1 MALERLQKIIAA
13 AGIASR
19 RKAEELIQAGL
30 VSVNG
35 ATVTELGT
43 KADPETDSIRVQ
55 DKLLHGPERHEYVAL
70 NKPRGYVTTVS
81 DPEGRP
87 TVMELLR
94 SKARLYPVG
103 RLDFNSEGLLLL
115 TNDGDLA
122 HKLMKA
128 ASHIPK
134 TYLVKVAGQPG
145 EDQLRRLRAGVTIAE
160 ERDPNRRVR
169 TAPAQIRVIKEADNP
184 WLEVTLHE
192 GRNRQIRKM
201 FEEIGHH
208 VEKIRRV
215 RYGPLELDLPPGESR
230 ILTSQEITKLQRATE
245 PQARPQFAGAA
256 SSRLGA
262 NRRAAG
268 AQFRGRNR
276 ESEAQTGEG
285 RGERAIF
292 ADRRPG
298 RDAVVRPPRE
308 ERAERRPRPDS
319 RSERPGRPSQ
329 FGTREGKNQAG
340 ERPPR
345 RFDRPRREDFR
356 RTDRGERRPK
366 FADRTGTG
374 SREQRPAFSA
384 HPRQDNRGKGP
395 NKFQARPGQDR
406 GPKDGRDGRDDSRPR
421 FADLRSNAGERRPR
435 NFSDKARSG
444 KRPRGP
450 SKFSN
455 RPGQDSQGE
464 PRSER
469 GPRAGG
475 SREGRTSPSRFTP
488 RGRSSGDKRP
498 PNRGRTG
505 GNQAKPNRGSRG
517 GRP

>member
-19 RKAEELIQAGL
+19 RKAEDLIQAGL

-35 ATVTELGT
+35 ATVTQLGT

-55 DKLLHGPERHEYVAL
+55 DKVLQGPERHEYVAL

-115 TNDGDLA
+115 TNDGDMA
-122 HKLMKA
+122 HKLTKA

-134 TYLVKVAGQPG
+134 TYLVKVAGQPQ

-230 ILTSQEITKLQRATE
+230 ILTSQEIARLQHAAE
-245 PQARPQFAGAA
+245 PQTRPRFEERGGDRHGDRSAA
-256 SSRLGA
+256 PR
-262 NRRAAG
+262 
-268 AQFRGRNR
+268 QFR
-276 ESEAQTGEG
+276 
-285 RGERAIF
+285 ERAVERPKREQPPRFTDRPRRDF
-292 ADRRPG
+292 A
-298 RDAVVRPPRE
+298 ARPPRE
-308 ERAERRPRPDS
+308 DRSERRPGFGGRN
-319 RSERPGRPSQ
+319 ERPERPSQ
-329 FGTREGKNQAG
+329 FGPRGRREEGAT
-340 ERPPR
+340 RPPR
-345 RFDRPRREDFR
+345 SFDRARRAVAGHENRGGREDRAQR
-356 RTDRGERRPK
+356 RPPFGGGVENRERGE
-366 FADRTGTG
+366 
-374 SREQRPAFSA
+374 RPAFSGR
-384 HPRQDNRGKGP
+384 PRQDNRGERP
-395 NKFQARPGQDR
+395 NRFTDR
-406 GPKDGRDGRDDSRPR
+406 HPRREQRDSRPSR
-421 FADLRSNAGERRPR
+421 FADQRGELGERQPR
-435 NFSDKARSG
+435 SFSDRTRAGAESSSAR
-444 KRPRGP
+444 P
-450 SKFSN
+450 SKFNN
-455 RPGQDSQGE
+455 RGG
-464 PRSER
+464 RSPAAGSRSDR

-475 SREGRTSPSRFTP
+475 DRKRPVQGSRSAP
-488 RGRSSGDKRP
+488 RGRSAGERRESS
-498 PNRGRTG
+498 RGPTRRNQRTP
-505 GNQAKPNRGSRG
+505 KPGNRGSRS
-517 GRP
+517 

>member
-230 ILTSQEITKLQRATE
+230 ILSSQEITKLQRATE
-245 PQARPQFAGAA
+245 PQARQQLAGAE
-256 SSRLGA
+256 SSRFGA
-262 NRRAAG
+262 NPRATR

-276 ESEAQTGEG
+276 DGEVQ
-285 RGERAIF
+285 RGERRSF
-292 ADRRPG
+292 ENRPSG
-298 RDAVVRPPRE
+298 RDSVPRSPRE
-308 ERAERRPRPDS
+308 ERTERRPKFDSRPERPDQ
-319 RSERPGRPSQ
+319 GFQ
-329 FGTREGKNQAG
+329 FGTRERKDQAG

-345 RFDRPRREDFR
+345 RFDRPRRADFS
-356 RTDRGERRPK
+356 RTDRRERPQ
-366 FADRTGTG
+366 FAHRTGAG
-374 SREQRPAFSA
+374 RREERPAFSA
-384 HPRQDNRGKGP
+384 PARQENRGERR
-395 NKFQARPGQDR
+395 NKFQDRRAQDH
-406 GPKDGRDGRDDSRPR
+406 GPKDGRDARRPR
-421 FADLRSNAGERRPR
+421 FADH
-435 NFSDKARSG
+435 
-444 KRPRGP
+444 
-450 SKFSN
+450 
-455 RPGQDSQGE
+455 
-464 PRSER
+464 
-469 GPRAGG
+469 
-475 SREGRTSPSRFTP
+475 
-488 RGRSSGDKRP
+488 
-498 PNRGRTG
+498 
-505 GNQAKPNRGSRG
+505 
-517 GRP
+517 

>member
-128 ASHIPK
+128 ASHIAK

-169 TAPAQIRVIKEADNP
+169 TAPAQIRVIKEAENP

-245 PQARPQFAGAA
+245 PQARPQFARAE
-256 SSRLGA
+256 SSPFDG

-268 AQFRGRNR
+268 AQFRGRKR
-276 ESEAQTGEG
+276 ESEAHTGER
-285 RGERAIF
+285 RGERPSF
-292 ADRRPG
+292 DDRPPH
-298 RDAVVRPPRE
+298 RDSVPRPPRE
-308 ERAERRPRPDS
+308 QRAERRPKFDSRPERPD
-319 RSERPGRPSQ
+319 RPSQ
-329 FGTREGKNQAG
+329 FGTRERRDQAG

-345 RFDRPRREDFR
+345 PFDRPRRENFS

-374 SREQRPAFSA
+374 SREERPAFSTR
-384 HPRQDNRGKGP
+384 PRQNNRGERP
-395 NKFQARPGQDR
+395 NKFQDRSAQDR
-406 GPKDGRDGRDDSRPR
+406 GPKDRRPDARRPR
-421 FADLRSNAGERRPR
+421 FADQRSNAGERRPR
-435 NFSDKARSG
+435 SFSDQARSG
-444 KRPRGP
+444 KRLRGP

-455 RPGQDSQGE
+455 RPGEDSRDE

-469 GPRAGG
+469 GPRGGG

-488 RGRSSGDKRP
+488 RDRSSGGKRP

-505 GNQAKPNRGSRG
+505 GNQGKPNRGKRG